1 MVDAGYVSE
10 RGDIV
15 WIDFMPQAGH
25 EQARRRPAVVISPSA
40 YNEKVGLALFCPV
53 TSKIK
58 GYPFEVDLPD
68 AGSVRGVILADQIK
82 SLDWRARRAE
92 FAGRATRQV
101 VDEVVGKIRAILE
114 QKGR

>member
-1 MVDAGYVSE
+1 M
-10 RGDIV
+10 
-15 WIDFMPQAGH
+15 
-25 EQARRRPAVVISPSA
+25 
-40 YNEKVGLALFCPV
+40 ALFCPI

-58 GYPFEVDLPD
+58 GYPFEVALPD

-82 SLDWRARRAE
+82 SSGWRARRAE
-92 FAGRATRQV
+92 FVDRATRQV

>member
-1 MVDAGYVSE
+1 
-10 RGDIV
+10 
-15 WIDFMPQAGH
+15 MPQAGH

-68 AGSVRGVILADQIK
+68 VGSVRGVILADQIK
-82 SLDWRARRAE
+82 SLDWHARHAE

-101 VDEVVGKIRAILE
+101 VDKVVGKIRAILE

>member
-1 MVDAGYVSE
+1 
-10 RGDIV
+10 
-15 WIDFMPQAGH
+15 MPQAGH

-68 AGSVRGVILADQIK
+68 ASSVRGVILADQIK
-82 SLDWRARRAE
+82 SLDWRARHAE

-101 VDEVVGKIRAILE
+101 VDKVVEKIRAILE
-114 QKGR
+114 QNGR

>member
-1 MVDAGYVSE
+1 MVDAGYVPE

-40 YNEKVGLALFCPV
+40 YNEKVGLALFCPI

-58 GYPFEVDLPD
+58 GYPFEVSLPD

-82 SLDWRARRAE
+82 SLDWRARRSG
-92 FAGRATRQV
+92 FADHATRQV

>member
-1 MVDAGYVSE
+1 M
-10 RGDIV
+10 
-15 WIDFMPQAGH
+15 
-25 EQARRRPAVVISPSA
+25 RRSGWRYSVPLRPRSS
-40 YNEKVGLALFCPV
+40 
-53 TSKIK
+53 
-58 GYPFEVDLPD
+58 YPFEVALPD